1 MTRNVPIVNGETHHL
16 QSLLCNLWS
25 ICLGHA
31 DSSCHGRVL
40 NDLHKQ
46 TPASKN
52 SSSSTM
58 VDSSPHQKFTQNKHV
73 LSLKQMSEK
82 RTNLM
87 TSCSGQSATDIY
99 VNFWPHY
106 DDPPLLLRHQDNR
119 PYAIA
124 QTFVTCDV
132 VSKIGSN
139 LEACFFRNGLMY
151 LS

>member
-1 MTRNVPIVNGETHHL
+1 MTRNVPLVNGETHHL
-16 QSLLCNLWS
+16 QSLFCNLWS

-46 TPASKN
+46 TPASEN
-52 SSSSTM
+52 SSSTM
-58 VDSSPHQKFTQNKHV
+58 VDSSPHQQFTQNKHV
-73 LSLKQMSEK
+73 SPSKQMCEK
-82 RTNLM
+82 RANLM
-87 TSCSGQSATDIY
+87 ASCSGQSAIDIY
-99 VNFWPHY
+99 VNFRPHY
-106 DDPPLLLRHQDNR
+106 DNAPLLLRYQDNR

-124 QTFVTCDV
+124 QTLVTCDV